1 MRYVVIAFAMH
12 CVRHWLLESIMLD
25 WFQLS
30 IDQFYSAYDAFTPLY
45 LIIAFKCV
53 SPKLNTE
60 IKRITLDI
68 MLAFIWADFID
79 RVMGVATIEPHDA
92 MLFLFIIL
100 AVMKH
105 TILKPYLK

>member
-1 MRYVVIAFAMH
+1 MRYVALAFALH
-12 CVRHWLLESIMLD
+12 CIRHWLLESIMLD
-25 WFQLS
+25 WLQLS
-30 IDQFYSAYDAFTPLY
+30 IDQFYAAYDAFTPLY
-45 LIIAFKCV
+45 LIIAFKCI
-53 SPKLNTE
+53 SPKLNTG

-79 RVMGVATIEPHDA
+79 RLVGVVTLQAHDA
-92 MLFLFIIL
+92 MLSLFIIL